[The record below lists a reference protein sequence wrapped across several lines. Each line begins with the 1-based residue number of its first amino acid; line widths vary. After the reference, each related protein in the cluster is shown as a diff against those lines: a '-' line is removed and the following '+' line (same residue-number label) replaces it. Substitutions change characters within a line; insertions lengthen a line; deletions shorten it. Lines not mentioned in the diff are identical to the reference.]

1 MLYVYYI
8 PYAPGRLCVCCI
20 SSSKSRPSYL
30 WDTTQRMTS
39 LTANCQ
45 LGMHWMHSSSRCQP
59 TNQHL
64 SCVQRN
70 QEAKSLTHHGEQ
82 SQSQSQTE
90 SSRNGLWRG
99 TASSC
104 CWWWWHA
111 YSAYD
116 VMWLGMVFYGP
127 TRSCT
132 STRSMSWCNA
142 YLGYQAMRQLK
153 KKQKKKKQ
161 ATTLTHPSIDN

>member
-1 MLYVYYI
+1 MLYTIYLTHLVD
-8 PYAPGRLCVCCI
+8 CVFVCCI

-30 WDTTQRMTS
+30 WDTTERMTS
-39 LTANCQ
+39 LAANCQ

-82 SQSQSQTE
+82 SQTE
-90 SSRNGLWRG
+90 SSCNGLWRG
-99 TASSC
+99 TASSWC
-104 CWWWWHA
+104 WWHA

-116 VMWLGMVFYGP
+116 VMWLGMVFYGL
-127 TRSCT
+127 THSCT

-153 KKQKKKKQ
+153 NRLQ
-161 ATTLTHPSIDN
+161 LWPTHQ